1 MAEVVGGHN
10 EVLNNEALT
19 AHATAITAII
29 TIKLSGRA
37 RALLLLCVY
46 VQRMQNGKRR
56 WVGTYINIIHSLP
69 LFFSWHAARLIFSL
83 SGSYGLC
90 VVLWPGL
97 ATQQRSCPP
106 DLTDN
111 TDTLCALQPLT

>member
-29 TIKLSGRA
+29 TIKLSA
-37 RALLLLCVY
+37 HIYKTESSEC

-56 WVGTYINIIHSLP
+56 WVGTNNPLSSSLSLSP
-69 LFFSWHAARLIFSL
+69 SFHGTPHALYFSL
-83 SGSYGLC
+83 
-90 VVLWPGL
+90 VLWPPSKGAAHL
-97 ATQQRSCPP
+97 I
-106 DLTDN
+106 
-111 TDTLCALQPLT
+111 

>member
-29 TIKLSGRA
+29 TIKLSGEERS
-37 RALLLLCVY
+37 CVCSAC
-46 VQRMQNGKRR
+46 RMEREDGLER
-56 WVGTYINIIHSLP
+56 IIHSLP
-69 LFFSWHAARLIFSL
+69 LSLSLRLPWQRARRTPYIFSL
-83 SGSYGLC
+83 SRSG
-90 VVLWPGL
+90 VV

>member
-29 TIKLSGRA
+29 TIKLYT
-37 RALLLLCVY
+37 RALVFVY
-46 VQRMQNGKRR
+46 VCVQRMQNGKRR
-56 WVGTYINIIHSLP
+56 WVGTYIYNP
-69 LFFSWHAARLIFSL
+69 LSSFAPRGREHAARLIFSL
-83 SGSYGLC
+83 L
-90 VVLWPGL
+90 VLWL
-97 ATQQRSCPP
+97 ATQQSSCPP

>member
-29 TIKLSGRA
+29 TIKLYTRALVFVYVCSACRMEREDGLERINIYNPVSSFAPRQRA
-37 RALLLLCVY
+37 R
-46 VQRMQNGKRR
+46 R
-56 WVGTYINIIHSLP
+56 TPYILSL
-69 LFFSWHAARLIFSL
+69 
-83 SGSYGLC
+83 G
-90 VVLWPGL
+90 VV